1 MNIYELYTKKYNL
14 NELAEDYVNWAYNA
28 LVNGYDS
35 EQLRILSSYD
45 MNSNLFEV
53 SKVFDKAI
61 MESNIT
67 EPSREECLLYKALRV
82 AIEIRDGE
90 VDLVEKAKEMF
101 YLLVELEYSEKLM
114 EWYWVSEDID
124 ASKYDLSR
132 TDLSEEKLHSIIRDK
147 AEKTVI
153 ELSKLFDEKELC
165 SE

>member
-14 NELAEDYVNWAYNA
+14 NESAEDYVKWAYNA

-45 MNSNLFEV
+45 NNSNLFEV
-53 SKVFDKAI
+53 SKVFDKVI
-61 MESNIT
+61 MECNIA
-67 EPSREECLLYKALRV
+67 EPSQEECLLFKALRI
-82 AIEIRDGE
+82 AIEIRDRE

-101 YLLVELEYSEKLM
+101 YILVELEYSEKLM

-132 TDLSEEKLHSIIRDK
+132 KDLTEEKLHSIIRNQ
-147 AEKTVI
+147 AEKSVI
-153 ELSKLFDEKELC
+153 ELSKLIDDKELS